1 MNNFEI
7 FILAIALVFNSWT
20 TYLNAG
26 IVLSKE
32 PLLRKVNYSGVMF
45 FFQFIMA
52 GVGIWAGNKFCS
64 ADVRVNM
71 MISLSVFLVFG
82 LKILLSGIWTQA
94 DEKAF
99 DFTDNK
105 VVMFTALAEGIMPL
119 FIGTAIGV
127 LSLHPYMHW
136 MVTGIFLLAG
146 ILLGLWVANRI
157 GSGAFK
163 LRFGPIGG
171 LLLLAAAIKLILNLT
186 NFGI

>member
-1 MNNFEI
+1 MNNFQI
-7 FILAIALVFNSWT
+7 ILLALAILFNSWS

-26 IVLSKE
+26 IVLSRE
-32 PLLRKVNYSGVMF
+32 PFVRKMYFTGIMF
-45 FFQFIMA
+45 FLQFIMA

-71 MISLSVFLVFG
+71 MISLSIFLVFG
-82 LKILLSGIWTQA
+82 LKILLLEIRTQA
-94 DEKAF
+94 DENAF

-105 VVMFTALAEGIMPL
+105 VVMFAALAEGITPL

-136 MVTGIFLLAG
+136 MGIGIFLLAG
-146 ILLGLWVANRI
+146 ILIGLWEAKRM
-157 GSGAFK
+157 GSDAFK

-186 NFGI
+186 SFGI